1 MANLKF
7 NEKKLFEKLFDR
19 SGYVLDFS
27 DRTFK
32 DFFSDYTI
40 NIEDNKYYKNG
51 NSKMKRLRTF
61 WEIEDDKIVGK
72 VCDGLLEYANS
83 IKTVED
89 KDNRQAQLYIN
100 RLLGKEEATKDEN
113 TELTE
118 DEFSR
123 KEFKDIDLSL
133 LNLDTQITD
142 ILSQRINEIEKC
154 LKSDANLSVIFL
166 CGSTLEGIL
175 LGVATNNQKDFNTA
189 NAAPKNKTTKKPLQ
203 FHEWTLN
210 ALIDVAHEKEYIG
223 LDVKKFSHAL
233 RDFRNFIHPSQQA
246 MLKFNPD
253 NHTAK
258 ISWQVLQ
265 ATIDNICG
273 KR

>member
-1 MANLKF
+1 MASLKF
-7 NEKKLFEKLFDR
+7 NEKQLFEKLFDR
-19 SGYVLDFS
+19 GGYVLDFS

-32 DFFSDYTI
+32 EFFSDFNI
-40 NIEDNKYYKNG
+40 NIEDNKYHKNG
-51 NSKMKRLRTF
+51 TSKMKRLRAF
-61 WEIEDDKIVGK
+61 WEIEANKIVGE
-72 VCDGLLEYANS
+72 VCNGLLEYANS
-83 IKTVED
+83 IESIDD
-89 KDNRQAQLYIN
+89 KDNQQAQLYIN
-100 RLLGKEEATKDEN
+100 KLLGKKEVSKNESN
-113 TELTE
+113 ELTE
-118 DEFSR
+118 DEFSK
-123 KEFKDIDLSL
+123 KEFKKIDLTL
-133 LNLDTQITD
+133 LNFNTQTTD

-154 LKSDANLSVIFL
+154 LKSHANLSVIFL

-175 LGVATNNQKDFNTA
+175 LGVATNNPKEFNTA
-189 NAAPKNKTTKKPLQ
+189 KSAFKIKDKVQPL
-203 FHEWTLN
+203 HNWSLN

>member
-1 MANLKF
+1 MASLKF
-7 NEKKLFEKLFDR
+7 NEKKLFEKLFQGQ
-19 SGYVLDFS
+19 SAGYVLDFS

-32 DFFSDYTI
+32 DFFSDYNI
-40 NIEDNKYYKNG
+40 DIEDNKYCKNG
-51 NSKMKRLRTF
+51 TSKMKRLRTF
-61 WEIEDDKIVGK
+61 WEVEVNEIVGK

-83 IKTVED
+83 IETIKD
-89 KDNRQAQLYIN
+89 KDNQLAQLFISK
-100 RLLGKEEATKDEN
+100 LLGKEVTKNEIN
-113 TELTE
+113 ETTE

-123 KEFKDIDLSL
+123 KEFKNIDLSL
-133 LNLDTQITD
+133 LNLDIQTTN
-142 ILSQRINEIEKC
+142 ILSQRIIEIEKC
-154 LKSDANLSVIFL
+154 LKSNANLSVIFL

-175 LGVATNNQKDFNTA
+175 LGVAINNPKEFNTA
-189 NAAPKNKTTKKPLQ
+189 KSAFKIKDKVQPL
-203 FHEWTLN
+203 HNWTLN
-210 ALIDVAHEKEYIG
+210 ALIDVAHEKGYIG

-246 MLKFNPD
+246 ILKFNPD

>member
-1 MANLKF
+1 MAKLKF
-7 NEKKLFEKLFDR
+7 NEKQLFEKLFDR
-19 SGYVLDFS
+19 GGYVLEFS
-27 DRTFK
+27 NRTFK
-32 DFFSDYTI
+32 EFFSDFNI
-40 NIEDNKYYKNG
+40 NIEDNRYYQNG
-51 NSKMKRLRTF
+51 SSKMNRLRTF
-61 WEIEDDKIVGK
+61 WDIEENKIVGE
-72 VCDGLLEYANS
+72 VCNSLLEYANT
-83 IKTVED
+83 IETIDD
-89 KDNRQAQLYIN
+89 KDNQQAKLYIN
-100 RLLGKEEATKDEN
+100 KLLGKKEATKN
-113 TELTE
+113 NVLTE

-123 KEFKDIDLSL
+123 KEFKQIDLTL
-133 LNLDTQITD
+133 LNLDVQTTD
-142 ILSQRINEIEKC
+142 ILSQRIDEIEKC
-154 LKSDANLSVIFL
+154 LESHANLSVIFL

-175 LGVATNNQKDFNTA
+175 LGVATNNPKEFNTA
-189 NAAPKNKTTKKPLQ
+189 KSAFKIKDKVQPL
-203 FHEWTLN
+203 HSWSLN

-246 MLKFNPD
+246 ILKFNPD